1 MTISYKI
8 LDNNTVEIFYD
19 NADEPSLSQPTYPNG
34 DAFVNKADA
43 TNWAL
48 LYIASIE
55 NETAPFAPSKPGELG
70 EQKPTE
76 EEIAYGLQLL
86 RGEI

>member
-1 MTISYKI
+1 MAMHYKI

-19 NADEPSLSQPTYPNG
+19 NADEPLLSQPAYPNG
-34 DAFVNKADA
+34 DAFIDKADA
-43 TNWAL
+43 VAWAL
-48 LYIASIE
+48 LYIASVE
-55 NETAPFAPSKPGELG
+55 DETAPFAPSKPGELG

-76 EEIAYGLQLL
+76 EEISYGLRLL